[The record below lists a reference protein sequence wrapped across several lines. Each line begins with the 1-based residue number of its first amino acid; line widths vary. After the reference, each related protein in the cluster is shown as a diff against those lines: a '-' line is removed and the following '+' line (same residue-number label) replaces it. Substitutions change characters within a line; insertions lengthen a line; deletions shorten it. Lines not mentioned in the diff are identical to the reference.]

1 MDTTTLTDRYID
13 AAMRT
18 VPEKQRADLAAEL
31 RASIHDDIDARL
43 EQGETR
49 ESAERAVLIGLGD
62 PELLAARYTD
72 RPLYLIGP
80 RYFLDW
86 WRLLKLLLWIVPP
99 LAAFGIALGKTL
111 SEAPLGDIIGTT
123 VVGTLA
129 TVLHLAFWTTL
140 VFAVIERVTPPS
152 VPALGA
158 AAAAPGLPRT
168 TTPAL
173 LGEWTP
179 DQLPEPRENGATFAD
194 MIASIVM
201 LVIGAGAILWDLFL
215 GFVPGMQLS
224 FLHPDLWPWWIGGLF
239 VVMAIE
245 AVLAIVVHSAGRW
258 TYPFAVMN
266 AILAVTVAVPA
277 LWLLMQGRLLNPDFW
292 PTLISDGHD
301 AEVSQIVAIVWGF
314 GIAAIAVWDILDAFL
329 KARRAR

>member
-1 MDTTTLTDRYID
+1 METTTLTDRYID

-18 VPEKQRADLAAEL
+18 VPEKQRTDLAAEL
-31 RASIHDDIDARL
+31 RASIDDDIDARR
-43 EQGETR
+43 EQGESR
-49 ESAERAVLIGLGD
+49 ESAERAVLIELGD
-62 PELLAARYTD
+62 PEVLAARYTD

-80 RYFLDW
+80 RYFLEW

-99 LAAFGIALGKTL
+99 LAAFGIALGKAL
-111 SEAPLGDIIGTT
+111 SGATVGDVIGTA
-123 VVGTLA
+123 VVGTLG

-158 AAAAPGLPRT
+158 ASAAPGLARAT
-168 TTPAL
+168 DSAL
-173 LGEWTP
+173 LGPWTP
-179 DQLPEPRENGATFAD
+179 DQLPEPRESGATFAD
-194 MIASIVM
+194 MISSIV
-201 LVIGAGAILWDLFL
+201 LLIVGAGAILWDLFL

-258 TYPFAVMN
+258 TYP
-266 AILAVTVAVPA
+266 LAVANAALAVVVTVPA
-277 LWLLMQGRLLNPDFW
+277 LWLLAQGRLLNPEFW
-292 PTLISDGHD
+292 PTIIPDGHD
-301 AEVSQIVAIVWGF
+301 TEVGQIVAIVTGF
-314 GIAAIAVWDILDAFL
+314 GIAAVAVWDVVDAFL